1 MSVTVLNRPTTSFQ
15 PEINCL
21 LIKWPLICP
30 NQMTYSELDTQF
42 IIWVRK
48 VNVALD
54 NSDATETV
62 QLQDYVISRKC
73 GSENV

>member
-1 MSVTVLNRPTTSFQ
+1 
-15 PEINCL
+15 
-21 LIKWPLICP
+21 
-30 NQMTYSELDTQF
+30 MTYSELDNQL
-42 IIWVRK
+42 IIWARK

-62 QLQDYVISRKC
+62 QLQDYVINRKC